1 MDFFRLLNRQRRWI
15 MAWFLLSLG
24 SALAAPLV
32 QPRTMELVCTSGS
45 GASLVVHSSSGS
57 AVLDTLG
64 MDCPLCLL
72 GATAPPPARPF
83 LGASPLPHYTF
94 TPPSV
99 AHALPPMAAPPPAR
113 APPVFPS
120 VYPS

>member
-15 MAWFLLSLG
+15 MAWLLLSLG

-45 GASLVVHSSSGS
+45 GASLVVHASTGS

-64 MDCPLCLL
+64 MDCPLCLP
-72 GATAPPPARPF
+72 GATAPPPAQPV
-83 LGASPLPHYTF
+83 LPALPLPHYTF
-94 TPPSV
+94 TSSAPV
-99 AHALPPMAAPPPAR
+99 HALPPMAAPPPAR
-113 APPVFPS
+113 APPLSPS

>member
-1 MDFFRLLNRQRRWI
+1 MDLLRLLNRQRRWI
-15 MAWFLLSLG
+15 MVWLLLSLG

-32 QPRTMELVCTSGS
+32 QPRTMELICTSGN
-45 GASLVVHSSSGS
+45 GIGLVLHSSSN

-72 GATAPPPARPF
+72 GATAPPPARPN
-83 LGASPLPHYTF
+83 LPALPLPHYTF
-94 TPPSV
+94 TPTAV
-99 AHALPPMAAPPPAR
+99 VHALPPMAAPPPAR
-113 APPVFPS
+113 APPLSPS